1 MNIKRWIRNW
11 LMDEGVKL
19 VGARVH
25 EVDSSPSDQTRI
37 SITNALNGRVLTI
50 RTYQP
55 SKSQNRSDYLTEL
68 YLVREEESLP
78 DAITMLLL
86 LKGLK

>member
-25 EVDSSPSDQTRI
+25 EVDNPSSDQTSI
-37 SITNALNGRVLTI
+37 SINQALNGRVLTL

-55 SKSQNRSDYLTEL
+55 SKNHNRSDWLTEL
-68 YLVREEESLP
+68 YVVREEESLP

>member
-1 MNIKRWIRNW
+1 MSIKRWIRNW
-11 LMDEGVKL
+11 LMDEGKL
-19 VGARVH
+19 LATRAI
-25 EVDSSPSDQTRI
+25 EVDSPSSDQTSI
-37 SITNALNGRVLTI
+37 SITNAINGRVLTL

-55 SKSQNRSDYLTEL
+55 SKNQNRSDWLTEL

>member
-1 MNIKRWIRNW
+1 
-11 LMDEGVKL
+11 MDEGKL
-19 VGARVH
+19 LVARSH
-25 EVDSSPSDQTRI
+25 DVDNPSSDQTSI
-37 SITNALNGRVLTI
+37 SITNAINGRVLTL

-55 SKSQNRSDYLTEL
+55 SKNQNRSEWLTEL

>member
-1 MNIKRWIRNW
+1 MSIKRWIRNW
-11 LMDEGVKL
+11 LMDEGKL
-19 VGARVH
+19 LATRAI
-25 EVDSSPSDQTRI
+25 EVDSPSSDQTSI
-37 SITNALNGRVLTI
+37 SITNAINGRVLTL

-55 SKSQNRSDYLTEL
+55 SKNQNRSDWLTEL

-86 LKGLK
+86 LKGRK

>member
-1 MNIKRWIRNW
+1 MSIKRWIRNW

-19 VGARVH
+19 VTRAH
-25 EVDSSPSDQTRI
+25 EVDSSPSDQTSI
-37 SITNALNGRVLTI
+37 SITNALNGRVLSI

-55 SKSQNRSDYLTEL
+55 SKNNNRSDWVTEL

-78 DAITMLLL
+78 EAITMLLL

>member
-1 MNIKRWIRNW
+1 MSIRRWIRNW
-11 LMDEGVKL
+11 LMDEGKVL
-19 VGARVH
+19 VTRSH
-25 EVDSSPSDQTRI
+25 EVESAPSDQTSI

-55 SKSQNRSDYLTEL
+55 SKNNNRSDYLTEL

-78 DAITMLLL
+78 EAITMLLL

>member
-1 MNIKRWIRNW
+1 MSIRRWIRHW
-11 LMDEGVKL
+11 LNNEDSKVLVSRGVD
-19 VGARVH
+19 V
-25 EVDSSPSDQTRI
+25 ETSPSDQTSI
-37 SITNALNGRVLTI
+37 SIMNALNGRVLTI

-78 DAITMLLL
+78 EAITMLLL